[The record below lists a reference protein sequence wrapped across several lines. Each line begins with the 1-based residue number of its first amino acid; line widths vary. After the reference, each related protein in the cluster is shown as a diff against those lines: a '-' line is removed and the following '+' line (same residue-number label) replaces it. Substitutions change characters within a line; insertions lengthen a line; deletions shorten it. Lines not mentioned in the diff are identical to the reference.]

1 MPIENEATT
10 STEETQSSAVQTDQS
25 QASTQDKDSSSSTTE
40 TTEESVDLSKVTTG
54 EETTETKEEVA
65 ETDEQKAEREAE
77 EAKAADTAKLFGAPE
92 GEAAYEIAGLPEG
105 TTIDQAALDAIA
117 PVARQ
122 LNLSNE
128 GLSLIAQTYAEKVL
142 PGVAEQVLGNLQN
155 DIVAQRKDWETE
167 ARHAIKGVDAEGNK
181 IELKNAKG
189 QPISFDGKPY
199 KEAQTVM
206 AKALDQF
213 APVGFREFLDE
224 TGLGVHP
231 MMVAFAYQAG
241 KNIAEDTSF
250 ERGGSDAGQ
259 PKSRV
264 EKYYPSSA

>member
-1 MPIENEATT
+1 MQIENEATT
-10 STEETQSSAVQTDQS
+10 STDETPNSEVQTDQS
-25 QASTQDKDSSSSTTE
+25 QASTQAKDSSSSTTE
-40 TTEESVDLSKVTTG
+40 NPPADDESVDLSKIGADDKAAEG
-54 EETTETKEEVA
+54 EGET
-65 ETDEQKAEREAE
+65 ETDEQKAEREAKDAE
-77 EAKAADTAKLFGAPE
+77 TAKLFGAPE
-92 GEAAYEIAGLPEG
+92 GDAAYELAGLPEG
-105 TTIDQAALDAIA
+105 TVIDQAALDAIA

-142 PGVAEQVLGNLQN
+142 PGVAEQVLSNLQN
-155 DIVAQRKDWETE
+155 DITAQRKDWENE
-167 ARHAIKGVDAEGNK
+167 ARQAIKGVDAEGK
-181 IELKNAKG
+181 PIELKNAKG
-189 QPISFDGKPY
+189 QAISFDGKPF

-213 APVGFREFLDE
+213 APEGFREFLDE

-250 ERGGSDAGQ
+250 ERGGGDANK
-259 PKSRV
+259 PKTRE
-264 EKYYPSSA
+264 EKYYSS

>member
-25 QASTQDKDSSSSTTE
+25 QAATQATDSSSSTTE
-40 TTEESVDLSKVTTG
+40 TTEESIDLSKVGTG
-54 EETTETKEEVA
+54 EETAKTED

-77 EAKAADTAKLFGAPE
+77 EAKAAETAKLFGAPE
-92 GEAAYEIAGLPEG
+92 GETAYELSGLPDG
-105 TTIDQAALDAIA
+105 TVIDQAALDAIA

-142 PGVAEQVLGNLQN
+142 PGVAEQVLGNLQA
-155 DIVAQRKDWETE
+155 DIVAQRATWETE
-167 ARHAIKGVDAEGNK
+167 ARQAIKGVDAEGK
-181 IELKNAKG
+181 AIELKNAKG
-189 QPISFDGKPY
+189 QPISFDGKPF

-213 APVGFREFLDE
+213 APEGFRQFLDE

-250 ERGGSDAGQ
+250 ERGGNDAGQ
-259 PKSRV
+259 PKSRE
-264 EKYYPSSA
+264 EKYYPSS

>member
-1 MPIENEATT
+1 MRAPDHGDAPPADTPPADAPPADAPPADAPPADT
-10 STEETQSSAVQTDQS
+10 PPAD
-25 QASTQDKDSSSSTTE
+25 D
-40 TTEESVDLSKVTTG
+40 ESVDLSKVAADDKPAEGDDKG
-54 EETTETKEEVA
+54 ET
-65 ETDEQKAEREAE
+65 ETDEQKAEREAK
-77 EAKAADTAKLFGAPE
+77 EAETAKLFGAPE
-92 GEAAYEIAGLPEG
+92 GDAAYELAGLPEG
-105 TTIDQAALDAIA
+105 TVIDQAALDAIA

-155 DIVAQRKDWETE
+155 DITAQRKDWENE
-167 ARHAIKGVDAEGNK
+167 ARQAIKGVDAEGK
-181 IELKNAKG
+181 PIELKNAKG
-189 QPISFDGKPY
+189 QAISFDGKPF

-213 APVGFREFLDE
+213 APEGFRQFLDE

-250 ERGGSDAGQ
+250 ERGGTDANK
-259 PKSRV
+259 PKTRE
-264 EKYYPSSA
+264 EKYYSG